1 MHTVSIPDYAF
12 QRGALMRRPLSLV
25 AATTAVIAIDF
36 QCFFIDADQPMGNVH
51 ARDMLAQANRLH
63 DAVRQAGGL
72 IVFTQHSMGPVPARN
87 DAGEYPAPMAHPRA
101 DQALLPGSA
110 SYDLHP
116 TITRAATDLRI
127 IKNQSSPLHPCAAT
141 GLEETLRARHIDT
154 LIVTGLVTNG
164 CCDCTARDAFQ
175 YGYKT
180 VIASDATAAMSD
192 DEHNAALLNLEIY
205 YADVAS
211 CDAIVAA
218 LG

>member
-1 MHTVSIPDYAF
+1 MHHVSIPAYAF
-12 QRGALMRRPLSLV
+12 ARGALLRPPLRVV

-36 QCFFIDADQPMGNVH
+36 QRFFIDADQPMGNVH
-51 ARDMLAQANRLH
+51 GRDILASANRLH
-63 DAVRQAGGL
+63 AALRRAGGL
-72 IVFTQHSMGPVPARN
+72 VVFTQHSMAAVPVRN
-87 DAGEYPAPMAHPRA
+87 AAGDYPAPVADTRA
-101 DQALLPGSA
+101 EQALLPGST
-110 SYDLHP
+110 SYELHP
-116 TITRAATDLRI
+116 AIERVAGDI
-127 IKNQSSPLHPCAAT
+127 SIVKYQSSPLHPRAAT
-141 GLEETLRARHIDT
+141 GLEEILRARQIDT

-218 LG
+218 FA